1 MKKILGLLT
10 ALLLATPVMADVA
23 VTMAGETSLRAWV
36 VIDDE
41 VYYCRTD
48 RNPTIENPPICYGA
62 DMKD

>member
-41 VYYCRTD
+41 VYYCVT
-48 RNPTIENPPICYGA
+48 NSPATIENPICYEA